1 MPESTCKQNLIRF
14 NSLQV
19 NKMKRL
25 LELRQNKAALVKSA
39 NSIMSKVENEKRS
52 MTGEEN
58 TQLTEL
64 RSQLTSIN
72 SHIDHAQALADEER
86 SLIGENTEQRSTDK
100 PSNAEMRTFVKTG
113 DSRSLSVGV
122 NADSGFAVVPS
133 LDKVIAVQMR
143 DQVTLM
149 GLATPKTISSSS
161 YEQIVSVGGGQSGW
175 AAESESRSETATS
188 KMNKVTIAV
197 NALYAYP
204 KATIEILDQSDFN
217 IEEWLASETSAQ
229 FAEDLNKA
237 LFIGTGTGQPKGI
250 LTYTRSATPAFGQI
264 KEITSTAS
272 GVFDLDDVRALKKA
286 LPKAYRKAASY
297 IMNDNAAYALQGIK
311 DTTGRYIYLEAVTA
325 GEPDTLFGKP
335 VHIDEQ
341 MPDDEILFGDIARG
355 YTVVSHTTGTKML
368 KDMITSPGYVKM
380 HNTAYYGGGVTDSKA
395 LVILKKAA

>member
-1 MPESTCKQNLIRF
+1 
-14 NSLQV
+14 
-19 NKMKRL
+19 MKRL

-122 NADSGFAVVPS
+122 NADGGFAVVPS

-204 KATIEILDQSDFN
+204 KATIETVSY
-217 IEEWLASETSAQ
+217 TH
-229 FAEDLNKA
+229 
-237 LFIGTGTGQPKGI
+237 
-250 LTYTRSATPAFGQI
+250 LTLPTTP
-264 KEITSTAS
+264 
-272 GVFDLDDVRALKKA
+272 
-286 LPKAYRKAASY
+286 
-297 IMNDNAAYALQGIK
+297 
-311 DTTGRYIYLEAVTA
+311 
-325 GEPDTLFGKP
+325 
-335 VHIDEQ
+335 
-341 MPDDEILFGDIARG
+341 
-355 YTVVSHTTGTKML
+355 
-368 KDMITSPGYVKM
+368 YV
-380 HNTAYYGGGVTDSKA
+380 
-395 LVILKKAA
+395 